1 MWTDEDTAAYW
12 AEVDREEASDW
23 ARVSFRRGGIDPLGW
38 RVQSLSRD
46 GDDPEAMLGVPEHP
60 DAQRPPVSAPGCDY
74 GAIWTRAVSLVPE
87 CSRTVLRAATA
98 PGRAG
103 GRGGDGV
110 AIARA
115 MGIGQSVWVTRLQ
128 LAEAHLA
135 VVAPW
140 AARRAGQDASG
151 RAWDAGAVVGA
162 AEGLGAAY
170 GATVAAYID
179 TWSSVRAARAV
190 GASQS
195 TVYARLRRVAAT
207 VGPVAAMMAFSG
219 SAADGRRW
227 TWPG

>member
-12 AEVDREEASDW
+12 AEVAREGASDW
-23 ARVSFRRGGIDPLGW
+23 ARMWFGRGGVDPLSW
-38 RVQSLSRD
+38 RVQSIPDRD
-46 GDDPEAMLGVPEHP
+46 LGWEDEDVSSGTCP
-60 DAQRPPVSAPGCDY
+60 ASAPGCDY

-110 AIARA
+110 AIARS

-151 RAWDAGAVVGA
+151 RVWDAGAVVVA

-170 GATVAAYID
+170 GATVAAYVD

-195 TVYARLRRVAAT
+195 TVHARLRRVASA
-207 VGPVAAMMAFSG
+207 VGPVAAMMAFTG
-219 SAADGRRW
+219 SAASGRRW

>member
-1 MWTDEDTAAYW
+1 MN
-12 AEVDREEASDW
+12 
-23 ARVSFRRGGIDPLGW
+23 
-38 RVQSLSRD
+38 
-46 GDDPEAMLGVPEHP
+46 
-60 DAQRPPVSAPGCDY
+60 
-74 GAIWTRAVSLVPE
+74 
-87 CSRTVLRAATA
+87 
-98 PGRAG
+98 
-103 GRGGDGV
+103 
-110 AIARA
+110 
-115 MGIGQSVWVTRLQ
+115 IGQSVWVTRLQ

-140 AARRAGQDASG
+140 AARRAGGRGGDGVAIARAMGIGQSVWATRLQLAEAHLAVVAPWARLDASG

-170 GATVAAYID
+170 GATVAAYVD
-179 TWSSVRAARAV
+179 TWSTVRAARSV